1 MNRPTFLNIL
11 QANAGGGTTIV
22 NNLLEHMKDEKN
34 PIMEKI
40 VEEIENIVGQ
50 GRTDL
55 LTLYFAAL
63 RGEGLSVNA
72 SRRNNYPAR
81 VTISCSY
88 KAELEAKQGQ
98 LRSGGKPM
106 RGTEKDSDCRL
117 QFVRTSRVKPAFIR
131 ALLSKHSANITRPI
145 PKKKQH
151 HNRNNQ

>member
-88 KAELEAKQGQ
+88 KAGKSTLILILHYFKEWLKICEKTFGF
-98 LRSGGKPM
+98 LSVKIFTEGRSNVNSI
-106 RGTEKDSDCRL
+106 E
-117 QFVRTSRVKPAFIR
+117 VIR
-131 ALLSKHSANITRPI
+131 D
-145 PKKKQH
+145 
-151 HNRNNQ
+151 